1 MAALNGQL
9 IALIITLQKALSWYD
24 MVRISLICQS
34 TTCPEIKGLRSHE
47 FITKQENIAL
57 GFYNTVEQLSYFMV
71 LVSCGRFNF
80 HWFALNSINKSY
92 CTTQKAIHAVQ
103 CNQFI
108 RSFQS
113 WINRELWKNLVKINI
128 ETTKICMHVL
138 ILELKGLFWK
148 AWWNNIYIYIKVYVI
163 NIKISVIVKFF
174 TK

>member
-1 MAALNGQL
+1 MAAPHGQL

-80 HWFALNSINKSY
+80 HWFALNY
-92 CTTQKAIHAVQ
+92 CTTQWRLYMQ
-103 CNQFI
+103 CNV
-108 RSFQS
+108 
-113 WINRELWKNLVKINI
+113 INLSDLFNPEYIANYENLVKINR

-138 ILELKGLFWK
+138 KLELKSLLWK